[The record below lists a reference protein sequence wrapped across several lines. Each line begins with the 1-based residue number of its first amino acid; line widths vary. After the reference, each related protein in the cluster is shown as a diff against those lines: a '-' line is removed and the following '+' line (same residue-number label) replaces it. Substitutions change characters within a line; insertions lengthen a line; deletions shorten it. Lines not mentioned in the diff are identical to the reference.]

1 MEEVKEGDNESNE
14 EKKNAS
20 SSEKKKI
27 LAIFNNFKLE
37 YFIEYCFGVYRFRS
51 IDGELRPPNWKMKA
65 YGFFIFFLYSAL
77 FFWLLFF
84 VPDTEAANSS
94 EQSDLITTVDS
105 IPFFVV
111 LFQYAALIVSTN
123 FFSSMN
129 IRMITL
135 LAEVDKTL
143 QLEICTDF
151 YKKMSSRLSKFLI
164 FLTISHVINGLVD
177 FITVTDR
184 AWALTVFPLYFLQ
197 RFEVFVFCA
206 YVIIVNGR
214 LAVINNYLKEFN
226 QEQDKKMVTVFTV
239 KDTKIKTEKY
249 FNYIG
254 RPSIRNMKIRDLATT
269 YDNIGEFCFMMN
281 DVFNFQIFLT
291 LYPTT
296 YVTRYSY
303 FKAKKIEASITMEA
317 EKEDKK
323 KSPGEKKKIADES
336 EKQIVES
343 INIIIFIEYIHGI
356 FRFSLVNEK
365 LRTPDWK
372 MKAFTVFIITAFVV
386 LFTTYFV
393 LPTDITHYDNENY
406 VQTADKV
413 RVIILFIQYAV
424 CTFTASF
431 LVNSNNIRIITTLA
445 NLDKMLQVEKSSNF
459 YSKSRW
465 ETYKYMVLVV
475 ISQLATSILDFV
487 AIGDVAWAI
496 AATPLNFIQK
506 LEIITFCK
514 YVDFL
519 RRRLLMINSYLKTF
533 VDEQDQ
539 ETTTVFTIRSRT
551 METTEKFNFIGRASD
566 SNTKIRDTAKMYD
579 VIGQICTM
587 VNEVFNFQILTIL
600 MSTFA
605 FIIIIMW
612 TSLYYYRSAI
622 SDLSLLMNVIVSS
635 FFWICYV
642 AIMSIACER
651 LLLVRNETKILVN
664 KVIMNYDLP
673 KTMRVQAKAFMEL
686 VEAWTLRIYI
696 YDMFSVDITLMLK
709 FISVATTYLIV
720 VIQIFNFF

>member
-1 MEEVKEGDNESNE
+1 
-14 EKKNAS
+14 
-20 SSEKKKI
+20 
-27 LAIFNNFKLE
+27 
-37 YFIEYCFGVYRFRS
+37 
-51 IDGELRPPNWKMKA
+51 
-65 YGFFIFFLYSAL
+65 
-77 FFWLLFF
+77 
-84 VPDTEAANSS
+84 
-94 EQSDLITTVDS
+94 
-105 IPFFVV
+105 
-111 LFQYAALIVSTN
+111 
-123 FFSSMN
+123 
-129 IRMITL
+129 
-135 LAEVDKTL
+135 
-143 QLEICTDF
+143 
-151 YKKMSSRLSKFLI
+151 
-164 FLTISHVINGLVD
+164 
-177 FITVTDR
+177 
-184 AWALTVFPLYFLQ
+184 
-197 RFEVFVFCA
+197 
-206 YVIIVNGR
+206 
-214 LAVINNYLKEFN
+214 
-226 QEQDKKMVTVFTV
+226 
-239 KDTKIKTEKY
+239 
-249 FNYIG
+249 
-254 RPSIRNMKIRDLATT
+254 
-269 YDNIGEFCFMMN
+269 
-281 DVFNFQIFLT
+281 
-291 LYPTT
+291 
-296 YVTRYSY
+296 
-303 FKAKKIEASITMEA
+303 MEA

-323 KSPGEKKKIADES
+323 KSPGEKKKVTDES

-343 INIIIFIEYIHGI
+343 INVIIFIEYIHGI

-372 MKAFTVFIITAFVV
+372 MKAFTVFIIAAFIV
-386 LFTTYFV
+386 LFTTYFL
-393 LPTDITHYDNENY
+393 LPTDITHYDSENY
-406 VQTADKV
+406 VQAADKV
-413 RVIILFIQYAV
+413 RIIILFIQYAV

-431 LVNSNNIRIITTLA
+431 LVNTNNIRIITTLA
-445 NLDKMLQVEKSSNF
+445 NLDNMLQVGKSKNF

-465 ETYKYMVLVV
+465 ETYKYMVLVI

-539 ETTTVFTIRSRT
+539 ETATVFTIRSRNVD
-551 METTEKFNFIGRASD
+551 TTEKFNFIGRASD
-566 SNTKIRDTAKMYD
+566 NNTKIRDAAKMYD
-579 VIGQICTM
+579 VIGQISTM